1 LSVKPIAAGVL
12 GCEYLDQVQKIL
24 AKISE
29 TQMPKI
35 LQAARWWSDVPKA
48 SATTLFTGHM
58 FPRHAQDPR
67 ALQFSD
73 FAAVPAW
80 EDKGLLDAGHP
91 PGFVL
96 CLGYQFAPRKLLDQA
111 KALGVKLVYSDVQ
124 PGQPPEPASSILYI
138 DPGWPLADG
147 CVTVPGYDISILP
160 ASGAIQAAIY
170 WTIASERAR
179 LNP

>member
-1 LSVKPIAAGVL
+1 
-12 GCEYLDQVQKIL
+12 
-24 AKISE
+24 
-29 TQMPKI
+29 
-35 LQAARWWSDVPKA
+35 
-48 SATTLFTGHM
+48 
-58 FPRHAQDPR
+58 
-67 ALQFSD
+67 
-73 FAAVPAW
+73 
-80 EDKGLLDAGHP
+80 
-91 PGFVL
+91 
-96 CLGYQFAPRKLLDQA
+96 
-111 KALGVKLVYSDVQ
+111 LGVKLVYSDVQ